1 MGLVCFRL
9 CGDDKMTQELLAKIN
24 ISGKLHMIPA
34 CVKGKYIIRFCVTAE
49 HASPN
54 DIGTYSTRP
63 FKQKVFNPRNVT
75 CRLRMGRDQGDGL

>member
-63 FKQKVFNPRNVT
+63 FKTKSF
-75 CRLRMGRDQGDGL
+75 